1 MAKES
6 DRPGQGPA
14 GSPGQR
20 PASSEMQQRVEREAE
35 AARQSAQRVGEEA
48 QRQAKEV
55 TSDLQAQAQKMV
67 SEQKEMAR
75 NGLMDMVSAIRT
87 AADDLEGHQQGQFAN
102 VARGLASGLE
112 DFSQSIGRR
121 NFQDMLSDA
130 QRFARDHPAAFFGG
144 AVLAGLAVA
153 RFAKSSSEHRYPSR
167 SAQQTERHAAETVSP
182 YATRR
187 TGQGG
192 QLAEFARHEREHG
205 AGTETGSITR

>member
-1 MAKES
+1 MAKER

-14 GSPGQR
+14 GS
-20 PASSEMQQRVEREAE
+20 ELQQRLEREKE
-35 AARQSAQRVGEEA
+35 AARQSAQRIGEEA

-55 TSDLQAQAQKMV
+55 TSDLQEQAQRMV
-67 SEQKEMAR
+67 SEQKEVAR
-75 NGLMDMVSAIRT
+75 SGLMDMVSAIRT
-87 AADDLEGHQQGQFAN
+87 AADDLERHQQSQFAN
-102 VARGLASGLE
+102 VARKLAGGVE
-112 DFSQSIGRR
+112 DFSRSIGRR

-153 RFAKSSSEHRYPSR
+153 RFAKSSSEHQYTSQTGWQP
-167 SAQQTERHAAETVSP
+167 AQQASETTSP

-187 TGQGG
+187 AGQGG

-205 AGTETGSITR
+205 AGPDTGSVTR